1 MIHGINNTH
10 KGFNRECSRLTRP
23 GNADRI
29 TLDYSGSHM
38 GEPATS
44 KTLLVIPA
52 LNEAASIAA
61 VVAGARRHLPEVDLL
76 VIDDGSCDGTA
87 AVARNAGAMVLSLP
101 YNLGIGAAVQTGF
114 EFAERHGY
122 AFVLRSDGDGQ
133 HDAKDL
139 RRLLETLETGDCD
152 VVTGTRFGAHD
163 GDRSVSPGRR
173 LGIVLLAGLLSLIT
187 GQGISDPTSGQAGF
201 GRRAVRLFARE
212 YPHDYPEPEGL
223 VQAHR
228 AGLRLAEL
236 PVTMRP
242 RRAGRSS
249 IGQLDG
255 IYYMIKVTLAIF
267 INLLRPPQPH

>member
-1 MIHGINNTH
+1 MDEEFRSTMDN
-10 KGFNRECSRLTRP
+10 CADTR
-23 GNADRI
+23 
-29 TLDYSGSHM
+29 
-38 GEPATS
+38 
-44 KTLLVIPA
+44 TLLIVPA
-52 LNEAASIAA
+52 LNESANIGR
-61 VVAGARRHLPEVDLL
+61 VLVDARRCLPGVDLL

-87 AVARNAGAMVLSLP
+87 AVARSAGAMVLSLP

-114 EFAERHGY
+114 AFADRHGY
-122 AFVLRSDGDGQ
+122 DCVLRSDGDGQ
-133 HDAKDL
+133 HGAWDL
-139 RRLLETLETGDCD
+139 RRLLVALQTGDCD
-152 VVTGTRFGAHD
+152 VVTGTRFGAHE

-173 LGIVLLAGLLSLIT
+173 VGIVLLAGLLSLIT
-187 GQGISDPTSGQAGF
+187 GQRISDPTSGQAGF
-201 GRRAVRLFARE
+201 SRRAVRLFARE

-228 AGLRLAEL
+228 AGLRMREL

-255 IYYMIKVTLAIF
+255 VYYMIKVTLAIF